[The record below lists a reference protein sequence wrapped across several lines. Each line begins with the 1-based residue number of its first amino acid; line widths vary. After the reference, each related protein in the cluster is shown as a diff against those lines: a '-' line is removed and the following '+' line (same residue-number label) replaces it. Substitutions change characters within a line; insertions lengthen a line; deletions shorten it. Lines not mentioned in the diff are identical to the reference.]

1 MPKAPAAAR
10 PAPVVAA
17 PTPLPAAPNLLPMFE
32 TAHYFQP
39 NTWFY
44 QCYGKLPQRLNFQ
57 LAGKEDRQ
65 KLLGQLAEYYD
76 LEAATVAQIK
86 AHEKS
91 GAAAEL
97 VHQALLLAPE
107 LLLLLDDRGGYGDRG
122 AFIYHSA
129 ATDKAALDQLVTL
142 LQALL
147 EVGEQERH
155 RIHVLRLAYS
165 DLEFTPLS
173 IKVPELDLATHY
185 NDDLLPIHDII
196 VERLRQPQD
205 KGIVILH
212 GPPGTGKTSYIRHLC
227 GLLDKPKLFIPPNL
241 AARIADP
248 EFINLLHDNTNSILL
263 IEDAEELLLKREG
276 GRGGSA
282 VSNLLNLS
290 DGLLADCFHIQVVC
304 TFNTDLARIDSALLR
319 KGRLIAAYHFQ
330 PLVQAKAQALATA
343 LGQTALVDGPLALT
357 DVYNRDA
364 PAFDATPSNGRI
376 GFGQVR

>member
-1 MPKAPAAAR
+1 MPKAPAAAC
-10 PAPVVAA
+10 PVD
-17 PTPLPAAPNLLPMFE
+17 TPSEVPNLLPMFE
-32 TAHYFQP
+32 TAYYFQP

-44 QCYGKLPQRLNFQ
+44 QSYGKLPRRLNFQ
-57 LAGKEDRQ
+57 LSSKDERH
-65 KLLGQLAEYYD
+65 KLLEQLAKLYD
-76 LEAATVAQIK
+76 LEASTVAHVR
-86 AHEKS
+86 AYEKS
-91 GAAAEL
+91 EAAPEL
-97 VHQALLLAPE
+97 VTYALLLAPE
-107 LLLLLDDRGGYGDRG
+107 LLLYIDDRSGYGDRG
-122 AFIYHSA
+122 AFVYYSA
-129 ATDKAALDQLVTL
+129 ATDKAALDQLVGL

-147 EVGEQERH
+147 EIGEQERH
-155 RIHVLRLAYS
+155 RIHVLRLAYN

-173 IKVPELDLATHY
+173 IKVPELDLSTHY
-185 NDDLLPIHDII
+185 NDDLLPVHDII

-248 EFINLLHDNTNSILL
+248 EFINLLHDNTNSILI

-304 TFNTDLARIDSALLR
+304 TFNTELARIDSALLR

-330 PLVQAKAQALATA
+330 PLTQEKAQALAIT
-343 LGQTALVDGPLALT
+343 LGQSAPVDGPLALT

-364 PAFDATPSNGRI
+364 PAFDASPATGRI

>member
-1 MPKAPAAAR
+1 MPKAPAATQ
-10 PAPVVAA
+10 PVVAPPA
-17 PTPLPAAPNLLPMFE
+17 TPDLLPMFE
-32 TAHYFQP
+32 RAHYFQASMY
-39 NTWFY
+39 FY

-57 LAGKEDRQ
+57 LSSKEDRQ
-65 KLLGQLAEYYD
+65 KLLAQLAEHYD
-76 LEAATVAQIK
+76 LEAATVAQMK
-86 AHEKS
+86 TYEKS
-91 GAAAEL
+91 GAPAEL
-97 VHQALLLAPE
+97 EMQALLLAPE
-107 LLLLLDDRGGYGDRG
+107 LLLVLDVRGGYGDRG
-122 AFIYHSA
+122 TFIYHSTA
-129 ATDKAALDQLVTL
+129 ADQAALQQLVTL
-142 LQALL
+142 LEALL
-147 EVGEQERH
+147 EVGEQERQ
-155 RIHVLRLAYS
+155 RIHVLRLAYN
-165 DLEFTPLS
+165 DLEFTPLT
-173 IKVPELDLATHY
+173 IKIPELDLSTHY
-185 NDDLLPIHDII
+185 NDDLLPVHDII

-248 EFINLLHDNTNSILL
+248 EFINLLHDNTNSILI

-304 TFNTDLARIDSALLR
+304 TFNTELARIDSALLR

-330 PLVQAKAQALATA
+330 PLVQEKAQALATA
-343 LGQTALVDGPLALT
+343 LGQAEPVDGPLALT

-364 PAFDATPSNGRI
+364 PAFDATPASGRI
-376 GFGQVR
+376 GFGQAR